1 MENLVKILNDILWG
15 PWLVYGIL
23 IVGVLFTIM
32 TRFVQVRLVKDSIL
46 LMIRGEKSEEGVSS
60 FEALSMALAGRVG
73 TGNIVG
79 TASAIAFGGPG
90 AIFWMWV
97 TAFIG
102 ASTAFVESTLAQI
115 YKEKR
120 GGVYRG
126 GPAYYIE
133 KGTGKKW
140 FGALFAIA
148 ALLATGILMPGVQSN
163 AISSAVENAFG
174 IEMWV
179 TGLAIVS
186 LLAFII
192 IGGVKR
198 IASAATLIV
207 PFMAIAY
214 ILLALVVI
222 FMNISDVPAVFSLI
236 FRSAFGADAVF
247 GGLIGS
253 AIAWGVKRAIYSNEA
268 GQGNGAHPAAAAE
281 VSHPA
286 KQGLVQAFSV
296 YIDTLFVCSATA
308 LMILFMGT
316 YNVQDGSSTGPMIEE
331 NVPNM
336 TYSDFTQGAVNG
348 AFPSLNNFGSAFVAI
363 ALFFFAFTTIMSY
376 YYIAETN
383 ASYLFRGSKEKIA
396 IWVVKCIVIV
406 ATFYGTVRTSD
417 LAWAFGD
424 VGLGLM
430 VWVNVLGMLL
440 MTKPAM
446 LALKDYERQKKEGKD
461 PVFDPRTLGI
471 KDADFWIEYNDKR
484 NKK

>member
-1 MENLVKILNDILWG
+1 MERFVTLLNDILWG

-23 IVGVLFTIM
+23 IVGVLFSIM
-32 TRFVQVRLVKDSIL
+32 TRFVQVRLVKDSVL
-46 LMIRGEKSEEGVSS
+46 LMVKGEKSNEGVSS

-102 ASTAFVESTLAQI
+102 ASTAYVESTLAQI

-120 GGVYRG
+120 NGVYRG

-133 KGTGKKW
+133 KGTGKRW
-140 FGALFAIA
+140 FGVLFAIA
-148 ALLATGILMPGVQSN
+148 AIIATGFLMPGVQSN
-163 AISSAVENAFG
+163 AIASAVNNAFG
-174 IEMWV
+174 IEAWQ
-179 TGLAIVS
+179 TGTAIVL

-222 FMNISDVPAVFSLI
+222 FMNISEVPAVFSLI
-236 FRSAFGADAVF
+236 FRSAFGTDAVF

-281 VSHPA
+281 VSHPV

-316 YNVQDGSSTGPMIEE
+316 YNVQEGSSDGPMIQE
-331 NVPNM
+331 NVTNM
-336 TYSDFTQGAVNG
+336 TYTDFTQGAVNG
-348 AFPSLNNFGSAFVAI
+348 AFPSLNNFGSSFVAI

-383 ASYLFRGSKEKIA
+383 ASYLFRGSNEKIA
-396 IWVVKCIVIV
+396 IWLVKFVVIA
-406 ATFYGTVRTSD
+406 ATFYGTVRDSD

-440 MTKPAM
+440 MTKPAI

-461 PVFDPRTLGI
+461 PVFDPRDLGI
-471 KDADFWIEYNDKR
+471 KDADFWIDYNDKR
-484 NKK
+484 SKK